1 MSRWLTAHEVLNEL
15 RISRP
20 TLKVWKDSGKISY
33 KKLSS
38 KKYLYD
44 VNSVYFPETVKEY
57 RQNVIYARVSTSRQ
71 TDDLNHQVCILKEY
85 ALKNGVKVDEIITD
99 IGSGMNAD
107 RRGFNQLLSMIFKNK
122 VDTVYISFKDRLI
135 RFGFDYIKNICEM
148 FNTKIEILD
157 NDEFRNK
164 DNEKEL
170 TEDLIAI
177 IHQYSMKVYDN
188 RRKIFNK
195 IKNELQ

>member
-99 IGSGMNAD
+99 IVIVS
-107 RRGFNQLLSMIFKNK
+107 S
-122 VDTVYISFKDRLI
+122 S
-135 RFGFDYIKNICEM
+135 
-148 FNTKIEILD
+148 
-157 NDEFRNK
+157 
-164 DNEKEL
+164 
-170 TEDLIAI
+170 
-177 IHQYSMKVYDN
+177 
-188 RRKIFNK
+188 
-195 IKNELQ
+195 